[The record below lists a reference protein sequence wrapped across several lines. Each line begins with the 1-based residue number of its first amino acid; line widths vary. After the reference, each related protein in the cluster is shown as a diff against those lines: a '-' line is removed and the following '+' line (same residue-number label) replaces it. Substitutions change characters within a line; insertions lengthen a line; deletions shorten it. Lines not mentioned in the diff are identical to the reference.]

1 MSKYS
6 DLIQATAE
14 RMLALMQQGTI
25 PWRRPWNDASA
36 PQNGSIHG
44 PYNPSTGKAYR
55 GSNTLILRGAQLVN
69 GYEDSRWLTYKQAL
83 AVGGQVRRGEVG

>member
-36 PQNGSIHG
+36 RRTAA
-44 PYNPSTGKAYR
+44 STGHTTR
-55 GSNTLILRGAQLVN
+55 
-69 GYEDSRWLTYKQAL
+69 AL
-83 AVGGQVRRGEVG
+83 AKPIAARTR

>member
-25 PWRRPWNDASA
+25 PWRQPWNDRNA
-36 PQNGSIHG
+36 PPNGSING
-44 PYNPSTGKAYR
+44 PWNPTTGKQYR
-55 GSNTLILRGAQLVN
+55 GSNTLILRGAQLAN

-83 AVGGQVRRGEVG
+83 HFLPILAMSHQ